1 MMKLRLAL
9 LGALALASAAC
20 GSAPSEDPASDPFTA
35 ASDDA
40 GALPLESGT
49 PEPTDSASP
58 EDAPATTDAGGL
70 AVGCAFR
77 ATTNVNLR
85 EGPSTSTAVLHVIP
99 SGETAVLVDVT
110 PSAGFYNVRHGG
122 ETGWAFGDYFD
133 KTCATSDAAPPDVP
147 AGSATLAD
155 LDALAVGSTCAKY
168 SFKDRGQAPKGY
180 LKGVAETFARAVC
193 QPTRSDVVLV
203 SKPKTTDDAR
213 DALSWYASNFA
224 ALGMANDVA
233 GVVTMRH
240 VYTLLIGLG
249 MRESSGEHC
258 CGRDTTATNT
268 SSSSAEAGA
277 WQTSYDSH
285 SFSAELDKLFE
296 RYRTAPPKC
305 FLEAFKDGVTC
316 SATDWEIWGTGADGR
331 DFQKISKE
339 CPSFSTEYAAMMLRL
354 SGGSAGHYGPLR
366 RKDAELRPEC
376 DQMLQKVQALVEA
389 NPSLCASL

>member
-1 MMKLRLAL
+1 MNPLRLAL
-9 LGALALASAAC
+9 VGAFSVATAAC
-20 GSAPSEDPASDPFTA
+20 GSAPADADPDFTA
-35 ASDDA
+35 AGDDA
-40 GALPLESGT
+40 GTLPTEGGT
-49 PEPTDSASP
+49 PEPTDSA
-58 EDAPATTDAGGL
+58 PATDTSTPPSDAGAGL
-70 AVGCAFR
+70 AVGCGFR

-85 EGPSTSTAVLHVIP
+85 SGPSTSTAILHVIP
-99 SGETAVLVDVT
+99 NGDIAVLVDVT
-110 PSAGFYNVRHGG
+110 PNAGFYKVKHGG

-133 KTCATSDAAPPDVP
+133 KTCATPDASVPDVP
-147 AGSATLAD
+147 AGSATIAD
-155 LDALAVGSTCAKY
+155 LDALALASSCYKY
-168 SFKDRGQAPKGY
+168 DWKDRGQAPKGY
-180 LKGVAETFARAVC
+180 IRGVAETFARSVC
-193 QPTRSDVVLV
+193 QPTRTDVVLV

-224 ALGMANDVA
+224 AVGMANDVA
-233 GVVTMRH
+233 GVVTLRH

-249 MRESSGEHC
+249 MRESSGAHC

-285 SFSAELDKLFE
+285 SFSTELDKLFD
-296 RYRTAPPKC
+296 RYRKMPPKC

-316 SATDWEIWGTGADGR
+316 SATDWEIWGTGTDGR

-354 SGGSAGHYGPLR
+354 SGGSVGHYGPLR

-389 NPSLCASL
+389 NPSLCATL